1 MSQNEPPSY
10 NQAYTWTGDSVDPN
24 NPYTA
29 DPWITTPNITTMPN
43 INAPNITA
51 PDVVPYMP
59 PELMVCVVCG
69 VDDVLIFCDA
79 CKEVIREARKQWA
92 RDFLEEIEDALS

>member
-1 MSQNEPPSY
+1 MSQNEPPDFDGVHWHIDDDHT
-10 NQAYTWTGDSVDPN
+10 YTWQEVTSPN
-24 NPYTA
+24 V
-29 DPWITTPNITTMPN
+29 ITPNI
-43 INAPNITA
+43 PNITI
-51 PDVVPYMP
+51 PNVMDFVPYMP

-79 CKEVIREARKQWA
+79 CKEVIREARRQWA